1 MQILRTFKS
10 DDMFLGVE
18 GKVLSVNTIFENL
31 KKNKWVWAI
40 YIPLTIGINIVISLY
55 PNCLF
60 QLVVGLITFG
70 IPYYFGV
77 RSVKTFLKVGLVII
91 ILTGII
97 FGTIYTFFLY
107 NQMHVF
113 EPNPLRNHDLEGGS
127 VTPYLGEQSDPFNYS
142 VRYTGPEDPL
152 NITVYVN
159 IIDFDGAFEKIIPL
173 IYNNGTYYNTTFVE
187 ENIYYYNFSAYINS
201 SKTWIKTGDG
211 FGPITLPFSK
221 AVGMQMFI
229 GVGYLLLNGGLFFF
243 MILGIYHWKRSSTQ
257 QQIRMRK
264 EIEQEAKMKEEALDE
279 GEDEDEEEGDKGEE
293 EGDEGEEGEEEVKAV
308 VSEEF
313 ECTECGASVPEDA
326 EKCPSCG
333 EAFDDD

>member
-1 MQILRTFKS
+1 VI
-10 DDMFLGVE
+10 LGVE
-18 GKVLSVNTIFENL
+18 GKVLRYKTIFENL

-60 QLVVGLITFG
+60 QLVVGMMTFG

-77 RSVKTFLKVGLVII
+77 RSVKTLLKAGLVII

-97 FGTIYTFFLY
+97 FGTIYTYFLY
-107 NQMHVF
+107 NQIYVF
-113 EPNPLRNHDLEGGS
+113 EEQPLRNHDLEGGL
-127 VTPYLGEQSDPFNYS
+127 VTPYLGDKSDSFNYS
-142 VRYTGPEDPL
+142 VRYTGSENPL

-159 IIDFDGAFEKIIPL
+159 IIDFDGEYDRRIPL
-173 IYNNGTYYNTTFVE
+173 IYNNGTYYNVSFVE
-187 ENIYYYNFSAYINS
+187 ENIYYYNFSAFLNS
-201 SKTWIKTGDG
+201 SETWIRTGDG
-211 FGPITLPFSK
+211 FGPITLPFSR
-221 AVGMQMFI
+221 AVGVQMFI

-243 MILGIYHWKRSSTQ
+243 IILALYYWKRNSAQ
-257 QQIRMRK
+257 QQMKMRK
-264 EIEQEAKMKEEALDE
+264 EIEMEAKMKEKALEEKDE
-279 GEDEDEEEGDKGEE
+279 EFDEEEEEEEDEEEG
-293 EGDEGEEGEEEVKAV
+293 EVKAV
-308 VSEEF
+308 VAEEF